1 MRFYFTSKCAAFRQ
15 LQSDKSYL
23 PVRYLQ
29 VSIPTVKVNAAQ
41 VYILGRD
48 PETYRI

>member
-1 MRFYFTSKCAAFRQ
+1 MRFHFTSKCAAFRQ
-15 LQSDKSYL
+15 LQNDKSNL

-29 VSIPTVKVNAAQ
+29 VSIPTVKVNAVQ

-48 PETYRI
+48 PET